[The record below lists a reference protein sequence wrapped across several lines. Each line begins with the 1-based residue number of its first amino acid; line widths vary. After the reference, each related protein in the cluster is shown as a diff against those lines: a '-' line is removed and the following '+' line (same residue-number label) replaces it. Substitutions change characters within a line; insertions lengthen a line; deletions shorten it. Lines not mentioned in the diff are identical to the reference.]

1 MRFFRNT
8 KIDFMKIRRICIT
21 ISLSMILVSLVSLVV
36 HGGPHFS
43 VDFRG
48 GTFLQIRFKHKVD
61 PQHSLF
67 VPIDKVRTVFNNF
80 GFGESEI
87 KHYGAL
93 ETEND
98 TTFQDIAARLDE
110 TENTDTLVA
119 QIIAG
124 LNTAFPDY
132 NVWEV
137 RRETV
142 GPKIGKELV
151 WAAILSILVAMLL
164 ILVYVMWRFEF
175 RFGVGAVVA
184 LFHDVI
190 ITLGIFSLMNLEISI
205 AIVAALLTIIG
216 YSLNDT
222 IVVYDRIREDLKTY
236 RRSIHDY
243 GAIINQSINETL
255 SRTIITSGT
264 TLMVV
269 VVLYFF
275 GGEVIHD
282 FAFALICGIIIGTY
296 SSIYIASPILV
307 EWENRKQSKIPVRK

>member
-1 MRFFRNT
+1 MRFFKET
-8 KIDFMKIRRICIT
+8 KIDFMKSRKIALTLSGLLIL
-21 ISLSMILVSLVSLVV
+21 ISIVSLII
-36 HGGPHFS
+36 HGGPRFS

-48 GTFLQIRFKHKVD
+48 GTFEQIRFIHKVD
-61 PQHSLF
+61 PQHSLL
-67 VPIDKVRTVFNNF
+67 VPIEKVRTIYKNF
-80 GFGESEI
+80 GYGESEI

-98 TTFQDIAARLDE
+98 TTFQDIAVRLDE
-110 TENTDTLVA
+110 TENVDTLTA
-119 QIIAG
+119 KIISG
-124 LNTAFPDY
+124 LHTAFPDY
-132 NVWEV
+132 NVLEV

-142 GPKIGKELV
+142 GPKIGKELI
-151 WAAILSILVAMLL
+151 WAAIWSILVAMLL
-164 ILVYVMWRFEF
+164 ILVYIMWRFEF

-190 ITLGIFSLMNLEISI
+190 ITLGIFSVMNLEISI

-243 GAIINQSINETL
+243 GTIINQSINETL

-264 TLMVV
+264 TLIVV
-269 VVLYFF
+269 IVLYLF
-275 GGEVIHD
+275 GGEVIND
-282 FAFALICGIIIGTY
+282 FAFALICGIVIGTY

-307 EWENRKQSKIPVRK
+307 EWEIRKQAKVPVRK